1 MHTRRSF
8 VSVLALVVS
17 LLLRTAAADAQLAA
31 PTIVDEGSN
40 GIFRI
45 EFTTPNVFDLSSD
58 WVSHDSSGR
67 FSGHLRTTDGGEIDI
82 DQKITGGCKT
92 SRGVTT
98 VKQKIKSFG
107 TVGNG
112 DLYAATSRYEG
123 VMQGYG
129 AGVKLIGVTKTHACL
144 RYTLAPFST
153 KKVTVCTDSEITNQ
167 VFTHDGRWSIRLG
180 FDNAGKN
187 LVGYATIYVAQG
199 NPEKAKSYDTV
210 VSGKVEP
217 DGEANFKLK
226 PLGDNGIGGT
236 IKLRAFVI
244 PRAGAVPP
252 QLIDVLEVS
261 GNILGQKFSEVY

>member
-8 VSVLALVVS
+8 GCTLALAVS
-17 LLLRTAAADAQLAA
+17 LLLHTPAAHAQLAPPA
-31 PTIVDEGSN
+31 IVDEGDN

-112 DLYAATSRYEG
+112 DLYSATSRYEG

-129 AGVKLIGVTKTHACL
+129 AGVQLIGVTKTHACL
-144 RYTLAPFST
+144 RYDFAPFSK
-153 KKVTVCTDSEITNQ
+153 KKVTVCTDSVLSDQ

-187 LVGYATIYVAQG
+187 LVGYATVYVAQG

-210 VSGKVEP
+210 VSGKVDP

-226 PLGDNGIGGT
+226 PLADSFGGT
-236 IKLRAFVI
+236 IKLRAIVI
-244 PRAGAVPP
+244 PRSGDVPP
-252 QLIDVLEVS
+252 TLVQILEVG
-261 GNILGQKFSEVY
+261 GNILGQKFAEVY